1 MLIALGVAAL
11 IVLAVLRFRWRSLA
25 APDRLELSL
34 QHVLVTG
41 GSSGI
46 GKAVAEIC
54 AQKGASVSILARNQA
69 RLDQALAEIEKHRP
83 ANTNTAVVA
92 VSADVTDAADVARAV
107 GEVEEQVGRPVDV
120 MVCSAGA
127 TNPLNFE
134 DLEPS
139 DFDFVMRV
147 NFLGV
152 VNCVKAV
159 LPGMKERRRGR
170 LVFVSS
176 QVGQVGMF
184 GYTAYASSKFA
195 VRGFAECLYPE
206 VRPHGI
212 HVSVSYP
219 PDTDTPMYEEEMKL
233 KPPETR
239 LMSESGSVFTAE
251 HIAGDIVDGLE
262 HWRFAIT
269 HGFDGKVLGILSG
282 ALAPTRS
289 MAEVALEALSL
300 PILRLVWV
308 FMILSGWYGIADQQ
322 HRIRRDAR

>member
-1 MLIALGVAAL
+1 MLVEIGGSTVLIALAGVAL
-11 IVLAVLRFRWRSLA
+11 IVVGILWCRWRSLA
-25 APDRLELSL
+25 SPAPLDLSL

-46 GKAVAEIC
+46 GKAVAELC
-54 AQKGASVSILARNQA
+54 VQKGASVTILARNQA
-69 RLDQALAEIEKHRP
+69 RLDQALEEIEKHRP
-83 ANTNTAVVA
+83 ASASTTVVA
-92 VSADVTDAADVARAV
+92 VSADVTDADDVARAV
-107 GEVEEQVGRPVDV
+107 RKAEEKVGRPVDA

-139 DFDFVMRV
+139 DFDYVMRV

-159 LPGMKERRRGR
+159 LPGMKDRRKGR

-219 PDTDTPMYEEEMKL
+219 PDTDTPMVRGD
-233 KPPETR
+233 PAAP
-239 LMSESGSVFTAE
+239 GS
-251 HIAGDIVDGLE
+251 
-262 HWRFAIT
+262 
-269 HGFDGKVLGILSG
+269 
-282 ALAPTRS
+282 
-289 MAEVALEALSL
+289 
-300 PILRLVWV
+300 
-308 FMILSGWYGIADQQ
+308 
-322 HRIRRDAR
+322 